1 LAEII
6 FEISLDKFFKI
17 CYNEIKQNGE
27 KMKVLKFDCK
37 ILERRALEEV
47 MEALSCFE
55 STGSRSK
62 FKDWD
67 NKYGKIIQKM
77 KDGMINV

>member
-1 LAEII
+1 
-6 FEISLDKFFKI
+6 
-17 CYNEIKQNGE
+17 
-27 KMKVLKFDCK
+27 MKVLKFDCK